1 MTKEVLNYKD
11 KVVLKQNGRWY
22 SLYADGSLVHKNMSR
37 EGGIKVYSSYVKV
50 LKAKEV
56 MHD

>member
-22 SLYADGSLVHKNMSR
+22 NLYADGSLMHRNMSR
-37 EGGIKVYSSYVKV
+37 ESGIKVYSSYVKV
-50 LKAKEV
+50 LKAMEV
-56 MHD
+56 KND

>member
-22 SLYADGSLVHKNMSR
+22 NLYVDGSLVHRNMSR
-37 EGGIKVYSSYVKV
+37 DGGIKVYSSYVKV
-50 LKAKEV
+50 LKAKEAKN
-56 MHD
+56 D